1 MSSTGTLFTVSAPS
15 GAGKTSLVAAL
26 ATSYD
31 RLQVS
36 VSHTTRTQRPGE
48 ADGTNYHFV
57 SEAQFVEMLDRSEFL
72 EHARVFDNLYGTS
85 QIWVEQQLATG
96 IDVILEIDWQGAQ
109 QIKRLLPDSR
119 SIFILPPSRETLQL
133 RLTSRAQ
140 DEEAIIAQRMS
151 AAIEEMSHYLES
163 DYLIVN
169 DIFQQALDDLQAVIA
184 SQRLRTDKQ
193 MKTQADLLLNLLS

>member
-1 MSSTGTLFTVSAPS
+1 MSAPS

-26 ATSYD
+26 TTSCD

-36 VSHTTRTQRPGE
+36 ISHTTRTQRPGE
-48 ADGTNYHFV
+48 IDGTNYHFV
-57 SEAQFVEMLDRSEFL
+57 SEAQFVEMLDHSEFL

-85 QIWVEQQLATG
+85 QVWVEQQLAAG
-96 IDVILEIDWQGAQ
+96 IDIILEIDWQGAQ
-109 QIKRLLPDSR
+109 QVKRLLPGSR

-133 RLTSRAQ
+133 RLTSRGQ
-140 DEEAIIAQRMS
+140 DEAAIIAQRMS